1 MRILLL
7 FSIIALLS
15 NCTSVEIAKE
25 LTKATKSIKT
35 SIDNIVKSS
44 ADTNQE
50 EIIEEKN
57 VDKKII
63 DQEIANLEKEKNVD
77 KKIIDQEIIDQE
89 IANLEKEKKE
99 KEKIIKEQ
107 KKKTKINFLGKNF
120 NEIKLIVGEP
130 ILLRTDGNSKTA
142 RFDNNFC
149 QLFLFSNA
157 KTKNF
162 RVEYFEI
169 RNKEGKLIINQKKIE
184 KCYKNF
190 KLI

>member
-35 SIDNIVKSS
+35 SINNIVKSS

-57 VDKKII
+57 VDKK
-63 DQEIANLEKEKNVD
+63 
-77 KKIIDQEIIDQE
+77 IIDQE

-157 KTKNF
+157 KMKNF

>member
-63 DQEIANLEKEKNVD
+63 DQEIANLEKEK
-77 KKIIDQEIIDQE
+77 
-89 IANLEKEKKE
+89 KE

-120 NEIKLIVGEP
+120 NEIKLMVGEP

>member
-35 SIDNIVKSS
+35 SFDNIIKSS
-44 ADTNQE
+44 GDTNQK

-57 VDKKII
+57 VDQEII
-63 DQEIANLEKEKNVD
+63 DQE
-77 KKIIDQEIIDQE
+77 IIDQEIIDQE

-120 NEIKLIVGEP
+120 NEIKLMVGEP
-130 ILLRTDGNSKTA
+130 ILLRIDGNSKTA

-169 RNKEGKLIINQKKIE
+169 RNKEGKLIINKKKIE

>member
-63 DQEIANLEKEKNVD
+63 DQEIANLEKEK
-77 KKIIDQEIIDQE
+77 
-89 IANLEKEKKE
+89 KE

-120 NEIKLIVGEP
+120 NEIKLMVGEP

-157 KTKNF
+157 KMKNF

>member
-35 SIDNIVKSS
+35 SFDNIIKSS
-44 ADTNQE
+44 GDTNQK

-57 VDKKII
+57 VDQEVI
-63 DQEIANLEKEKNVD
+63 DQEV
-77 KKIIDQEIIDQE
+77 IDQE

-120 NEIKLIVGEP
+120 NEIKLMVGEP
-130 ILLRTDGNSKTA
+130 ILLRIDGNSKTA

-149 QLFLFSNA
+149 QLFLFSLTKLKNA
-157 KTKNF
+157 
-162 RVEYFEI
+162 RVDYFEI
-169 RNKEGKLIINQKKIE
+169 RNKEGNLIINKKNID
-184 KCYKNF
+184 KCYKSF
-190 KLI
+190 KLT

>member
-77 KKIIDQEIIDQE
+77 KKIIDQEI
-89 IANLEKEKKE
+89 ANLEKEKKE

-120 NEIKLIVGEP
+120 NEIKVMVGEP

>member
-35 SIDNIVKSS
+35 SINNIVKSS

-77 KKIIDQEIIDQE
+77 KKIIDQEI
-89 IANLEKEKKE
+89 ANLEKEKKE

-120 NEIKLIVGEP
+120 NEIKLMVGEP

>member
-35 SIDNIVKSS
+35 SINNVIKSS

-50 EIIEEKN
+50 KIIEEKN
-57 VDKKII
+57 VDKK
-63 DQEIANLEKEKNVD
+63 
-77 KKIIDQEIIDQE
+77 IIDQE

-120 NEIKLIVGEP
+120 NEIKLMVGEP

>member
-25 LTKATKSIKT
+25 LSKATKSIKT
-35 SIDNIVKSS
+35 SIDNVIKSS
-44 ADTNQE
+44 DDTNQK
-50 EIIEEKN
+50 EIFEEKN
-57 VDKKII
+57 I
-63 DQEIANLEKEKNVD
+63 D
-77 KKIIDQEIIDQE
+77 KKIIDQEIID
-89 IANLEKEKKE
+89 LEKEKKE

-107 KKKTKINFLGKNF
+107 KKKTKINFLDKNF
-120 NEIKLIVGEP
+120 NEIKLMIGEP
-130 ILLRTDGNSKTA
+130 ILLRTDGNSKIA

-149 QLFLFSNA
+149 QLFIFSNA
-157 KTKNF
+157 KTKNSK
-162 RVEYFEI
+162 VEYFEI
-169 RNKEGKLIINQKKIE
+169 RNKEGKLIINKKKIE

>member
-35 SIDNIVKSS
+35 SINNVIKNS

-50 EIIEEKN
+50 KIIEEKN

-77 KKIIDQEIIDQE
+77 KKIIDQEI
-89 IANLEKEKKE
+89 ASLEKEKKE

-120 NEIKLIVGEP
+120 NEIKLMVGEP

-157 KTKNF
+157 KMKNF

-169 RNKEGKLIINQKKIE
+169 RNKEGKLIINKKKIE

>member
-63 DQEIANLEKEKNVD
+63 DQEIANLEKEK
-77 KKIIDQEIIDQE
+77 
-89 IANLEKEKKE
+89 KE

-120 NEIKLIVGEP
+120 NEIKLMVGEP
-130 ILLRTDGNSKTA
+130 ILLRTDGNSKTV

>member
-25 LTKATKSIKT
+25 LSKATKSIKT
-35 SIDNIVKSS
+35 SIDNVIKSS
-44 ADTNQE
+44 DDTNQK
-50 EIIEEKN
+50 EIFEEKN
-57 VDKKII
+57 I
-63 DQEIANLEKEKNVD
+63 D
-77 KKIIDQEIIDQE
+77 KKIIDQEIIDLEKEKNIDKKIIDQG
-89 IANLEKEKKE
+89 IVNLEKEKKE

-107 KKKTKINFLGKNF
+107 KKKTKINFLDKNF
-120 NEIKLIVGEP
+120 NEIKLMIGEP
-130 ILLRTDGNSKTA
+130 ILLRTDGNSKIA

-149 QLFLFSNA
+149 QLFIFSNA
-157 KTKNF
+157 KTKNSK
-162 RVEYFEI
+162 VEYFEI
-169 RNKEGKLIINQKKIE
+169 RNKEGKLIINKKKIE

>member
-1 MRILLL
+1 MRILLF
-7 FSIIALLS
+7 FSLIIFLS
-15 NCTSVEIAKE
+15 NCASVEIAKE
-25 LTKATKSIKT
+25 VTKATRSIKT
-35 SIDNIVKSS
+35 SVTNIIKNSSNDNI
-44 ADTNQE
+44 E
-50 EIIEEKN
+50 ELAKN
-57 VDKKII
+57 KKDDKKII
-63 DQEIANLEKEKNVD
+63 NY
-77 KKIIDQEIIDQE
+77 E

-120 NEIKLIVGEP
+120 NEIKLMVGEP

-157 KTKNF
+157 KTRNF

>member
-25 LTKATKSIKT
+25 LSKATKSIKT
-35 SIDNIVKSS
+35 SIDNVIKSS
-44 ADTNQE
+44 DDTNQK
-50 EIIEEKN
+50 EIFEEKN
-57 VDKKII
+57 IDKKII
-63 DQEIANLEKEKNVD
+63 DQGIVNLEKEK
-77 KKIIDQEIIDQE
+77 II
-89 IANLEKEKKE
+89 KEQ
-99 KEKIIKEQ
+99 IIKEQ
-107 KKKTKINFLGKNF
+107 KKKTKINFLDKNF
-120 NEIKLIVGEP
+120 NEIKLMIGEP
-130 ILLRTDGNSKTA
+130 ILLRTDGNSKIA

-149 QLFLFSNA
+149 QLFIFSNA

-169 RNKEGKLIINQKKIE
+169 RNKEGKLIINKEKIE

>member
-35 SIDNIVKSS
+35 SFDNIIKSS
-44 ADTNQE
+44 GDTNQK

-57 VDKKII
+57 VDQEII
-63 DQEIANLEKEKNVD
+63 DQE
-77 KKIIDQEIIDQE
+77 IIDQEIIDQE

-120 NEIKLIVGEP
+120 NEIKLMVGEP

-169 RNKEGKLIINQKKIE
+169 RNKEGKLIINKKKIE

>member
-35 SIDNIVKSS
+35 SINNIVKSS

-57 VDKKII
+57 VDKK
-63 DQEIANLEKEKNVD
+63 
-77 KKIIDQEIIDQE
+77 IIDQE

-120 NEIKLIVGEP
+120 NEIKLMVGEP

>member
-35 SIDNIVKSS
+35 SINNIVKSS

-77 KKIIDQEIIDQE
+77 KKIIDQEI
-89 IANLEKEKKE
+89 ANLEKEKKE

-120 NEIKLIVGEP
+120 NEIKVMVGEP

>member
-35 SIDNIVKSS
+35 SINNIVKSS

-57 VDKKII
+57 VDKK
-63 DQEIANLEKEKNVD
+63 
-77 KKIIDQEIIDQE
+77 IIDQE

-120 NEIKLIVGEP
+120 NEIKLMVGEP

-169 RNKEGKLIINQKKIE
+169 RNKEGKLIINKKKIE

>member
-15 NCTSVEIAKE
+15 SCTSVEIAKE

-35 SIDNIVKSS
+35 SFDNVIKSS
-44 ADTNQE
+44 DDTNQK

-57 VDKKII
+57 VDQEVI
-63 DQEIANLEKEKNVD
+63 DQEV
-77 KKIIDQEIIDQE
+77 IDQE

-99 KEKIIKEQ
+99 KGKIIKEQ
-107 KKKTKINFLGKNF
+107 KKKTKINFLDKNF
-120 NEIKLIVGEP
+120 NEIKLLVGEP
-130 ILLRTDGNSKTA
+130 TLLRVDGNSKTA

-157 KTKNF
+157 KMKNF
-162 RVEYFEI
+162 KVEYFEI
-169 RNKEGKLIINQKKIE
+169 RNKEGKLIINKK
-184 KCYKNF
+184 KNR
-190 KLI
+190 KVL

>member
-15 NCTSVEIAKE
+15 SCTSVEIAKE

-35 SIDNIVKSS
+35 SFDNVIKSS
-44 ADTNQE
+44 DDTNQK

-57 VDKKII
+57 VDQEVI
-63 DQEIANLEKEKNVD
+63 DQEV
-77 KKIIDQEIIDQE
+77 IDQEVIDQE

-99 KEKIIKEQ
+99 KGKIIKEQ
-107 KKKTKINFLGKNF
+107 KKKTKINFLDKNF
-120 NEIKLIVGEP
+120 NEIKLLVGEP
-130 ILLRTDGNSKTA
+130 TLLRVDGNSKTA

-157 KTKNF
+157 KMKNF
-162 RVEYFEI
+162 KVEYFEI
-169 RNKEGKLIINQKKIE
+169 RNKEGKLIINKKKIE

>member
-15 NCTSVEIAKE
+15 SCTSVEIAKE

-35 SIDNIVKSS
+35 SFDNVIKSS
-44 ADTNQE
+44 DDTNQK

-57 VDKKII
+57 VDQEVI
-63 DQEIANLEKEKNVD
+63 DQEV
-77 KKIIDQEIIDQE
+77 IDQEVIDQEVIDQEVIDQE

-120 NEIKLIVGEP
+120 NEIKLLVGEP
-130 ILLRTDGNSKTA
+130 ILLRADGNSKTA

-157 KTKNF
+157 KMKNF
-162 RVEYFEI
+162 KVEYFEI
-169 RNKEGKLIINQKKIE
+169 RNKEGKLIINKKKIE

>member
-35 SIDNIVKSS
+35 SINNIVKSS

-50 EIIEEKN
+50 EIIE
-57 VDKKII
+57 
-63 DQEIANLEKEKNVD
+63 EKNVD

-120 NEIKLIVGEP
+120 NEIKLMVGEP